1 MPRAAAPDS
10 TKPFA
15 VPVGRGVSLRAAIG
29 EHGLGATMAMGRDLP
44 VRRSASRW
52 TGSHSR
58 DAPPSWRYG
67 RDRSRLVVLAA
78 ERCRRLEARPTHHRL
93 CLLHQL
99 RDRAAVRVARGS
111 HPRGS
116 PGRVWGHLR
125 GDRATTRRRGRRPR
139 AAPPAARGPRIGST
153 SPRAIAVWGLWPLH
167 EQIPRSHE
175 GGVVGHALGAKR
187 VALGPLSRGRHG
199 LASRAPHDEV
209 GIPALGF
216 TRIDLHTDC
225 WRSQRTHPGPQVGG
239 FTARGSDSCRHG
251 VRCCA
256 ARQ

>member
-29 EHGLGATMAMGRDLP
+29 EHGLRRWRWAVISP
-44 VRRSASRW
+44 VRRSAPRW

-67 RDRSRLVVLAA
+67 RDRSRLVVLTA
-78 ERCRRLEARPTHHRL
+78 ERCQPVEARPTHHRL

-99 RDRAAVRVARGS
+99 RDRVAVRVARGS

-116 PGRVWGHLR
+116 RSVSGAP
-125 GDRATTRRRGRRPR
+125 TRRSRDRSKEGSS
-139 AAPPAARGPRIGST
+139 AARCTSRCARPSNGST

-187 VALGPLSRGRHG
+187 VALGPLSRGRSPR
-199 LASRAPHDEV
+199 SRK
-209 GIPALGF
+209 
-216 TRIDLHTDC
+216 
-225 WRSQRTHPGPQVGG
+225 PG
-239 FTARGSDSCRHG
+239 
-251 VRCCA
+251 A
-256 ARQ
+256 A